1 MCKAVLSVL
10 LVVVGV
16 TSVQAQTRIA
26 PPRPAPKW
34 SIEVYGGMVG
44 ASKGTGSG
52 LGQFPVGPSFATE
65 DTGRPSR
72 AVSSWYFG
80 DGAALFNEVA
90 ADFAARYGQ
99 TYPRIT
105 PLDGVL
111 TSGSARRQGGSTFG
125 LRLTR
130 WFASRVGFE
139 ISFDRSKDPFA
150 LTDDAEQAIASTR
163 ASFQNAFSGLL
174 GATPVTS
181 PVVTS
186 SAQLPGSIDE
196 TQMAFTVGVTVAV
209 AKPGPVRVLV
219 SVGGGGVFSNA
230 TSLVAKLQGN
240 YRFNMYGINPIN
252 EADAVTIHFS
262 DKDLVPVA
270 AAGLGVS
277 IDLARRHGI
286 RLDFRMRVSENTT
299 RITVDTV
306 SSVTAVAP
314 FIFFSAQ
321 TDPSLQFSTTE
332 GVRTSLSG
340 EPVSGLETFSP
351 GGLDMRTVVT
361 VGYFFRF

>member
-1 MCKAVLSVL
+1 MCKPVLSL
-10 LVVVGV
+10 ILVVVGA
-16 TSVQAQTRIA
+16 TSVHAQTRPA
-26 PPRPAPKW
+26 PRPAPKW
-34 SIEVYGGMVG
+34 SIEVYGGQAG
-44 ASKGTGSG
+44 SSKGTGSG
-52 LGQFPVGPSFATE
+52 LGQFPTGPTFATE
-65 DTGRPSR
+65 DTGRLSR

-99 TYPRIT
+99 NYPRIT
-105 PLDGVL
+105 PLDAVL

-150 LTDDAEQAIASTR
+150 LTDDAEQAIAATR
-163 ASFQNAFSGLL
+163 ASFHNAFTGLL
-174 GATPVTS
+174 GVTPVTL

-186 SAQLPGSIDE
+186 TTQLPGSIDE
-196 TQMAFTVGVTVAV
+196 TQMSVLVGVTVAV

-219 SVGGGGVFSNA
+219 SFGGGGVFSNA

-240 YRFNMYGINPIN
+240 YRFTMLGINPIN
-252 EADAVTIHFS
+252 ESDAVTIHFT
-262 DKDLVPVA
+262 DKDLVPVGS
-270 AAGLGVS
+270 AGLGVS

-286 RLDFRMRVSENTT
+286 RVEARVRVSENTT
-299 RITVDTV
+299 RITVD
-306 SSVTAVAP
+306 SAPSVTAVAP
-314 FIFFSAQ
+314 FIFFSSQ
-321 TDPSLQFSTTE
+321 TDPSLQFSTTA

-340 EPVSGLETFSP
+340 EPVTGLETFSP
-351 GGLDMRTVVT
+351 GGLDMRTVFT